1 MTVRKPDTNDAIP
14 IFAIFVNNK
23 GVLQCEK
30 YQTDKK
36 FIDAHRGGR
45 GGGAPQVPPQRT
57 LKNCN
62 IKMQ

>member
-14 IFAIFVNNK
+14 IFAICVKNK

-45 GGGAPQVPPQRT
+45 GGGGGY
-57 LKNCN
+57 LKYPL
-62 IKMQ
+62 KGLMQ